1 MVAGAG
7 AVAAVSRA
15 RPVSRDPVH
24 AHSAQAD
31 LPWLS
36 VLVPAYN
43 VAPYVEAAIASV
55 LSAPD
60 AGIEVV
66 VYDDGSTDDT
76 RSRADRLAATDAR
89 LRVVGEPAN
98 RGASH
103 ARNRLLDAA
112 RGSYVW
118 FLDAD
123 DRLLPGAVES
133 LRRAVRGCPDLVMCD
148 FRVQAGLRRWRT
160 IRRTFDGP
168 AEGGGNVDAL
178 LAGALRAGQ
187 LHAWSKIARRG
198 LWDGVRFPECRR
210 FEDIAPS
217 LALLA
222 RANSWRH
229 VGEPWVAYR
238 QRAGSLMRTL
248 GAEDLRDY
256 SAALAHVRRI
266 ASSPA
271 PDRGTSGLASAAEAY
286 LLRGHASIARR
297 LAAMRVPTQA
307 PVARHCRARF
317 QEDFPDRARH
327 ALADARAR
335 RGLWH
340 ARRLGRS
347 LDRASWR
354 DD

>member
-1 MVAGAG
+1 MHAE
-7 AVAAVSRA
+7 AAE
-15 RPVSRDPVH
+15 VH
-24 AHSAQAD
+24 A
-31 LPWLS
+31 PWLS

-43 VAPYVEAAIASV
+43 VAPYVEVAIASV
-55 LSAPD
+55 LSTAD
-60 AGIEVV
+60 AGIEVIV
-66 VYDDGSTDDT
+66 HDDGSTDDT
-76 RSRADRLAATDAR
+76 RRRAERLAATDGRVR
-89 LRVVGEPAN
+89 LAGESVN

-112 RGSYVW
+112 HGNYVW

-123 DRLLPGAVES
+123 DRLLPGAVEA
-133 LRRAVRGCPDLVMCD
+133 LRGAVRGRPDLVMCD
-148 FRVQAGLRRWRT
+148 FRVQAGLRPWRT
-160 IRRTFDGP
+160 TRRTFEGP
-168 AEGGGNVDAL
+168 ADGTGDADAL

-187 LHAWSKIARRG
+187 LHVWSKIARRS
-198 LWDGVRFPECRR
+198 LWEGVRFPECRR

-229 VGEPWVAYR
+229 VPEPWVAYR

-248 GAEDLRDY
+248 GAEDLKEY
-256 SAALAHVRRI
+256 AAALAQVRRI

-271 PDRGTSGLASAAEAY
+271 PGRGTPGLGSAVEAY

-297 LAAMRVPTQA
+297 LVAMRVPPGG

-347 LDRASWR
+347 LDRAGWR